1 MTLPVWL
8 SNTTLW
14 LCLLAGMVGAVW
26 ALSEII
32 GEFQAETGRAVFTWG
47 AWMLVLVNFLSATVI
62 FLLVIRVAPDAKN
75 WPVALLVGLS
85 WPTVF
90 RNLSLKLVQP
100 LNENKE
106 GEAPAVRLEQI
117 YGNVQKLA
125 LQLMN
130 SHLTRRRMRTLARA
144 TRIPL
149 PERTYRVWHG
159 YFPDLKPGQL
169 YGYRVHGPY
178 DPGRGFRFNAKKVL
192 LDPYARAIGRTL
204 VWDDSL
210 FGYRIGVSESDMSF
224 NDADSAPYA
233 PLACVID
240 DRFHW
245 GHDRPLYPRQQ
256 ITRPR

>member
-149 PERTYRVWHG
+149 PE
-159 YFPDLKPGQL
+159 LEK
-169 YGYRVHGPY
+169 
-178 DPGRGFRFNAKKVL
+178 
-192 LDPYARAIGRTL
+192 YARQMSALSPQKIDMKFIDELMQRQVDDEYKKALLVALIMNTFTPDAIEDFLR
-204 VWDDSL
+204 
-210 FGYRIGVSESDMSF
+210 E
-224 NDADSAPYA
+224 NK
-233 PLACVID
+233 
-240 DRFHW
+240 
-245 GHDRPLYPRQQ
+245 
-256 ITRPR
+256 TR